1 MLSTIT
7 TDPDF
12 GGDLSRKRFTIASTR
27 ITRLLAA
34 ALLLNST
41 LAPTFA
47 AESIAD
53 DSVAA
58 DSVSTERIAA
68 DSYSESPLETTS
80 GAIPVGPNSTSPLQ
94 DKFKNFANS
103 ERTLVSRFLKT
114 GEYLPVSD
122 IKPGMEGYGLTVFQG
137 TKIEKFN
144 VKVIGTVKK
153 VLNNKDAILVRL
165 SGAGMAKN
173 NVIKGMSGSPVYI
186 GGKLVGAISY
196 GFDFSIE
203 PIAGV
208 TPIVDMLDALA
219 QDTSKHSSG
228 PDRISK
234 IELPTV
240 SPNTLQT
247 SGGVMPTT
255 VSGAAPHMVPLMAP
269 VSLSGFS
276 SRAEQFLSEKFGQ
289 VGLYCSSGGSGAMDE
304 SLAKTSEAPGK
315 IPSKEAL
322 APGSAVAVMLTTG
335 DFTTAATGTTTASFG
350 GKVLA
355 FGHPFLQAGFVDFPM
370 ASAFI
375 HQVMPSLNVSF
386 KLSSPMQI
394 LGSIVSDRPWAVGGQ
409 IGKFSRMIP
418 ATYDITDETRHLQ
431 HTYRCNIVDHPDL
444 TPELMAATAMSAIDA
459 THQSQAPYI
468 LKVSSDITTNSGAQ
482 IRRTDRFPSNF
493 SVHANTLDS
502 LSRFKGRGDPVSGYL
517 LFAANKIMDN
527 EFQRESIKAIHL
539 KIALEDG
546 HNAAKL
552 ERIYVDNPIV
562 EPGDTVKVN
571 CVIRPYDKERVTKT
585 IDLQIPRDV
594 PDGNVVLAV
603 ASGDEFESVRRR
615 IGLIDPPPEDLNQ
628 ILNKIRTRGRSDA
641 LCAVLALPEQSI
653 SVNGVTLLNPP
664 AHWNKLFFSDRYT
677 RGAVLS
683 KGEVRAYS
691 VQDCLLDGA
700 HVMTVEVRR
709 KDKAATRSQ
718 PLMTTPTSVPNL
730 NDSVSMTDLARKT
743 IGKIDTTS
751 TTTISSTSL
760 SGATSTSTPVVNTT
774 ADKSSPATSSN
785 AYWSATGN
793 KNYPH
798 MRSIQLWRQQ
808 NEADFKNGKTEST
821 TIDSWGRIIPGFQV
835 ADKSQIKHDMRI
847 WSSVWSNGNFW
858 FSTTNKIYKW
868 NGDHVAP
875 VEVAKL
881 PGVAIPSLVADSKG
895 MLYAAAI
902 PGGNVYSIDPN
913 KQLNQNTRLVA
924 KLSEPLVT
932 CLTMDN
938 KDNLYIGVTGSG
950 KVYKM
955 ASTKALPVNIFDSG
969 QADVV
974 SMFYCAPED
983 KLYVGTAEKGA
994 VYSIDAAGTAT
1005 AEYQS
1010 ADHIVTG
1017 IAKDKKGDLYVS
1029 TAGTGHLVRV
1039 NKKGDVDTLASSDAF
1054 YTLFYDPSSDHVFSG
1069 DAEGDIT
1076 EARFDPL
1083 SKQSYF
1089 VPVTHT
1095 EQDAVVTLSSD
1106 GKGRLFAGTC
1116 NLAIA
1121 QIFDMKYAANAT
1133 YTSEVRDGQRSSKW
1147 SRLRAFGGYN
1157 EVNETVRKAITVET
1171 RTGQTSQPDSSWS
1184 KWVAANPAPDA
1195 YEIKSPAGRYLQYR
1209 LAWKFDESTS
1219 GRPVAIGQ
1227 VDVTYLPNNTA
1238 PQISNVSLKSGSAVN
1253 GKEEITVTGTDS
1265 DGDNL
1270 MLAMQISPDGGQT
1283 WQTVV
1288 NELRTKHAT
1297 KDDAPPEATT
1307 TVKAETST
1315 TTEIIDTKS
1324 KPTPATS
1331 PKPDQLLPPQV
1342 QPPGGPP
1349 KKWDPESLWTR
1360 ERINLDVKAPND
1372 DDKSKEDG
1380 GKSKDDDK
1388 SKDADQA
1395 KDPDQ
1400 AKEADKSKD
1409 SAEKPKDA
1417 GVAKVE
1423 ATKTEA
1429 KTEVASKKKSKSKSK
1444 VKASPLGG
1452 SSTALSS
1459 SETSGSG
1466 EKFTIKWDTSKFKEG
1481 NYIAK
1486 FTLDDKLSNAEGN
1499 EQISVFR
1506 TIDVDNTAPSITS
1519 VKWTKDKS
1527 GSAKLRV
1534 EAKDKFTP
1542 IVNGTYKLDSGEP
1555 MALAGIN
1562 DPGDGLDVVLGAD
1575 NISSEKHPKK
1585 VEIKVLDRAGNSVTK
1600 TIDIN

>member
-1 MLSTIT
+1 M
-7 TDPDF
+7 
-12 GGDLSRKRFTIASTR
+12 SRQRFTKARAR
-27 ITRLLAA
+27 ITHVLASS
-34 ALLLNST
+34 LLLNCT

-47 AESIAD
+47 AAGEQVSPAPLTD
-53 DSVAA
+53 D
-58 DSVSTERIAA
+58 
-68 DSYSESPLETTS
+68 
-80 GAIPVGPNSTSPLQ
+80 
-94 DKFKNFANS
+94 FKNFASS
-103 ERTLVSRFLKT
+103 EHSLVSRFLKS
-114 GEYLPVSD
+114 GDYIPVSD

-196 GFDFSIE
+196 GFDFSTE

-219 QDTSKHSSG
+219 QDTKDRSIG

-234 IELPTV
+234 LDLPTV
-240 SPNTLQT
+240 SPGAVQT
-247 SGGVMPTT
+247 AAGLMPTT
-255 VSGAAPHMVPLMAP
+255 VSAAAPHMVPLMAP

-276 SRAEQFLSEKFGQ
+276 SRAEQFLSEKFGE
-289 VGLYCSSGGSGAMDE
+289 VGLYCSSGGSGGMDE
-304 SLAKTSEAPGK
+304 SLSKTSGAASK
-315 IPSKEAL
+315 SPSKDAL

-386 KLSSPMQI
+386 KLSSPMRI

-409 IGKFSRMIP
+409 IGKFARTIP
-418 ATYDITDETRHLQ
+418 ATYDVIDETRHLQ
-431 HTYRCNIVDHPDL
+431 HTYHCNIVDHPDL

-468 LKVSSDITTNSGAQ
+468 LKVASEITTNSGAQ
-482 IRRTDRFPSNF
+482 IRRTDRYPSNF
-493 SVHANTLDS
+493 SAHTSSLDT

-527 EFQRESIKAIHL
+527 EFQRESIKSIHL
-539 KIALEDG
+539 QIALEDG

-571 CVIRPYDKERVTKT
+571 CVIRPYDKERITKS
-585 IDLQIPRDV
+585 IELPIPRDV
-594 PDGNVVLAV
+594 PDGNIVLAV
-603 ASGDEFESVRRR
+603 ASGDEFELVRRR

-683 KGEVRAYS
+683 KGEVRVYS

-700 HVMTVEVRR
+700 HVITVEVRR

-718 PLMTTPTSVPNL
+718 PLMTAPTSMPSAT
-730 NDSVSMTDLARKT
+730 DSVSMTDLARKT

-751 TTTISSTSL
+751 TTTI
-760 SGATSTSTPVVNTT
+760 TSTSTSATT
-774 ADKSSPATSSN
+774 STAAQTSSTPADKTTVSPGTN
-785 AYWSATGN
+785 AYWTGSGN

-798 MRSIQLWRQQ
+798 MRSIQLWRQE
-808 NEADFKNGKTEST
+808 NEADFKNGKTDST

-835 ADKSQIKHDMRI
+835 ADKSQIKNEMRI
-847 WSSVWSNGNFW
+847 WSSTWANGNFW

-868 NGDHVAP
+868 NGDHTAP
-875 VEVAKL
+875 VEVANL
-881 PGVAIPSLVADSKG
+881 PGVAIPSLVTDSKG
-895 MLYAAAI
+895 LLYAAAI
-902 PGGNVYSIDPN
+902 PGSNVYSIDPN
-913 KQLNQNTRLVA
+913 KPINQNTKLIA
-924 KLSEPLVT
+924 KLPEPLVT
-932 CLTMDN
+932 CLVTDN

-950 KVYKM
+950 KIYKM
-955 ASTKALPVNIFDSG
+955 ESGKGATPVSIFDSG
-969 QADVV
+969 QADIV
-974 SMFYCAPED
+974 SMFYCVPED

-994 VYSIDAAGTAT
+994 VYSIDSSGKAA

-1010 ADHIVTG
+1010 SDHIVTG
-1017 IAKDKKGDLYVS
+1017 IAKDKKGDLYVA
-1029 TAGTGHLVRV
+1029 TAGSGHLVKV
-1039 NKKGDVDTLASSDAF
+1039 NKNGDLDTLASSDAF
-1054 YTLFYDPSSDHVFSG
+1054 YTLYYDPSTDHVFSG

-1076 EARFDPL
+1076 QALFDPL
-1083 SKQSYF
+1083 SRQSYF
-1089 VPVTHT
+1089 VPVSHT
-1095 EQDAVVTLSSD
+1095 EQDAVVTLCAD
-1106 GKGRLFAGTC
+1106 GNGRLFAGTC
-1116 NLAIA
+1116 NLAVA
-1121 QIFDMKYAANAT
+1121 QVFEMKSASKAT

-1157 EVNETVRKAITVET
+1157 EVSDIVKKAIAVET

-1184 KWVAANPAPDA
+1184 GWIAANPAPEA
-1195 YEIKSPAGRYLQYR
+1195 YEIKSPPGRYLQYR
-1209 LAWKFDESTS
+1209 LAWKSDETLKN
-1219 GRPVAIGQ
+1219 RPVAIGQ

-1238 PQISNVSLKSGSAVN
+1238 PQISNVSLKSGTAVN
-1253 GKEEITVTGTDS
+1253 GKEEITVTGTDT

-1283 WQTVV
+1283 WQSVV
-1288 NELRTKHAT
+1288 SELRTKRST
-1297 KDDAPPEATT
+1297 KEDSTPEVTA

-1315 TTEIIDTKS
+1315 TTEIPDTKA
-1324 KPTPATS
+1324 KTPAAT
-1331 PKPDQLLPPQV
+1331 PKIDAALPPQV

-1349 KKWDPESLWTR
+1349 KKWEPEDSSSNGRT
-1360 ERINLDVKAPND
+1360 NLDDKTGD
-1372 DDKSKEDG
+1372 DADNSKDG
-1380 GKSKDDDK
+1380 GDKTKDEEKSKDTVGEVK
-1388 SKDADQA
+1388 
-1395 KDPDQ
+1395 
-1400 AKEADKSKD
+1400 
-1409 SAEKPKDA
+1409 
-1417 GVAKVE
+1417 KVE
-1423 ATKTEA
+1423 PTKIETKTEIAA
-1429 KTEVASKKKSKSKSK
+1429 KKKSKSK
-1444 VKASPLGG
+1444 VKASPLAG
-1452 SSTALSS
+1452 SSSVISA
-1459 SETSGSG
+1459 SETSGTG

-1486 FTLDDKLSNAEGN
+1486 FTLDDKLSNAEGS
-1499 EQISVFR
+1499 EQTSVFR
-1506 TIDVDNTAPSITS
+1506 TIDVDNTPPQIIS

-1527 GSAKLRV
+1527 GGAKLRV

-1542 IVNGTYKLDSGEP
+1542 IVNGTYKLDEREP
-1555 MALAGIN
+1555 LALGGIN
-1562 DPGDGLDVVLGAD
+1562 DPGDGLNVVLGAD
-1575 NISSEKHPKK
+1575 NVAYEKHPKK
-1585 VEIKVLDRAGNSVTK
+1585 VEVKISDRAGNSVTK

>member
-1 MLSTIT
+1 M
-7 TDPDF
+7 
-12 GGDLSRKRFTIASTR
+12 SRKRFMIASTR
-27 ITRLLAA
+27 ITRMLAA
-34 ALLLNST
+34 ALFLNST
-41 LAPTFA
+41 FAPTL
-47 AESIAD
+47 
-53 DSVAA
+53 AA
-58 DSVSTERIAA
+58 DQTSSATFETASEPQSVETSSRSQPAPQGSTAPFV
-68 DSYSESPLETTS
+68 DNL
-80 GAIPVGPNSTSPLQ
+80 
-94 DKFKNFANS
+94 KNFAS
-103 ERTLVSRFLKT
+103 TEHALVSRFLKT
-114 GEYLPVSD
+114 GGYLPVSD

-219 QDTSKHSSG
+219 QDTGKRSSG

-240 SPNTLQT
+240 SPSTMP
-247 SGGVMPTT
+247 SSSAVMPTT

-276 SRAEQFLSEKFGQ
+276 TRAEQFLSEKFGE
-289 VGLYCSSGGSGAMDE
+289 VGLYCSSGGSGGMDE
-304 SLAKTSEAPGK
+304 SLIKTAAPGGK
-315 IPSKEAL
+315 PPSKDAL
-322 APGSAVAVMLTTG
+322 APGSAVSVMLTTG

-386 KLSSPMQI
+386 KLSSPMQV

-409 IGKFSRMIP
+409 IGKFARMIP
-418 ATYDITDETRHLQ
+418 ATYDVTDETRHLQ

-468 LKVSSDITTNSGAQ
+468 LKVSSEITTKSGAQ

-493 SVHANTLDS
+493 SVHTNPLDS

-527 EFQRESIKAIHL
+527 EFQRESIKAINL

-594 PDGNVVLAV
+594 PDGNIVLAV

-683 KGEVRAYS
+683 KGEVRAYA

-718 PLMTTPTSVPNL
+718 PMMTAPTSVFSM

-743 IGKIDTTS
+743 IGKVDTIS
-751 TTTISSTSL
+751 TTTISSTST
-760 SGATSTSTPVVNTT
+760 SPTTSTTTPVASAAS
-774 ADKSSPATSSN
+774 ADKAAASAPAT

-798 MRSIQLWRQQ
+798 MRSIQLWRQES
-808 NEADFKNGKTEST
+808 EADFKNGKTDFT

-835 ADKSQIKHDMRI
+835 ADKSQVKHDMRI
-847 WSSVWSNGNFW
+847 WSSVWSNQNFW

-868 NGDHVAP
+868 SGDHSAP
-875 VEVAKL
+875 LEVAKL
-881 PGVAIPSLVADSKG
+881 PGVAIPSLVADRKG
-895 MLYAAAI
+895 MLYAAVI

-913 KQLNQNTRLVA
+913 KPSTQNTKLVA
-924 KLSEPLVT
+924 KLVEPLVT

-955 ASTKALPVNIFDSG
+955 ASAKGAPVSIFDSG

-974 SMFYCAPED
+974 SMFYCTPED

-994 VYSIDAAGTAT
+994 VYSIDSSGAAT

-1010 ADHIVTG
+1010 PDHIVTG

-1029 TAGTGHLVRV
+1029 TAGTGHLVKI
-1039 NKKGDVDTLASSDAF
+1039 NKNGDLDTLASSDAF
-1054 YTLFYDPSSDHVFSG
+1054 YTLYYDPSTDHVFSG

-1089 VPVTHT
+1089 VPVSHT
-1095 EQDAVVTLSSD
+1095 EQDAVVTLCAD
-1106 GKGRLFAGTC
+1106 GNGRLFAGTC

-1121 QIFDMKYAANAT
+1121 QIFEMKSAADAT

-1147 SRLRAFGGYN
+1147 SRIRAYGGYN
-1157 EVNETVRKAITVET
+1157 EVNDTVRKAITVET

-1184 KWVAANPAPDA
+1184 KWIAANPAPDA
-1195 YEIKSPAGRYLQYR
+1195 YEIKSPPGRYLQYR
-1209 LAWKFDESTS
+1209 LAWKFDDSLN

-1227 VDVTYLPNNTA
+1227 VDTTYLPNNTA
-1238 PQISNVSLKSGSAVN
+1238 PQISNVSLKSGTAVN

-1270 MLAMQISPDGGQT
+1270 MLAMQVSPDGGQT

-1297 KDDAPPEATT
+1297 KEEATPAVT
-1307 TVKAETST
+1307 ATVKAETST
-1315 TTEIIDTKS
+1315 TIETSDSKTKA
-1324 KPTPATS
+1324 TPATA
-1331 PKPDQLLPPQV
+1331 PKSDGTLPPQV

-1349 KKWDPESLWTR
+1349 KKWDPESAFGSASNA
-1360 ERINLDVKAPND
+1360 EESEHINLDEKAQ
-1372 DDKSKEDG
+1372 G
-1380 GKSKDDDK
+1380 DDDK
-1388 SKDADQA
+1388 SKDDGD
-1395 KDPDQ
+1395 KS
-1400 AKEADKSKD
+1400 KTDKSKD
-1409 SAEKPKDA
+1409 VVGDTKIEPT
-1417 GVAKVE
+1417 KVE
-1423 ATKTEA
+1423 AKA
-1429 KTEVASKKKSKSKSK
+1429 EVATKKKTKAKSK
-1444 VKASPLGG
+1444 VKPSPLA
-1452 SSTALSS
+1452 SSTASSS
-1459 SETSGSG
+1459 SETSGTG

-1486 FTLDDKLSNAEGN
+1486 FTLDDKLSNAEGS

-1506 TIDVDNTAPSITS
+1506 TIDVDNTPPQITS

-1527 GSAKLRV
+1527 GSTKLRV
-1534 EAKDKFTP
+1534 EAKDKITP
-1542 IVNGTYKLDSGEP
+1542 IVNGTYKLDGGEP
-1555 MALAGIN
+1555 LALAGIN
-1562 DPGDGLDVVLGAD
+1562 DPGDGLSVVLGAD
-1575 NISSEKHPKK
+1575 NISYEQHPKK

>member
-1 MLSTIT
+1 M
-7 TDPDF
+7 
-12 GGDLSRKRFTIASTR
+12 SRKRFTKARAR

-34 ALLLNST
+34 SLLLNCA

-47 AESIAD
+47 AEQNLTAPLTD
-53 DSVAA
+53 D
-58 DSVSTERIAA
+58 
-68 DSYSESPLETTS
+68 
-80 GAIPVGPNSTSPLQ
+80 
-94 DKFKNFANS
+94 FKNFASS
-103 ERTLVSRFLKT
+103 EHSLVSRFLKT
-114 GEYLPVSD
+114 GEYIPVSD

-196 GFDFSIE
+196 GFDFSTE

-219 QDTSKHSSG
+219 QDTADHSSG

-234 IELPTV
+234 LDLPTV
-240 SPNTLQT
+240 SPSAVQT
-247 SGGVMPTT
+247 AAGLMPTT
-255 VSGAAPHMVPLMAP
+255 VSAAAPHMVPLMAP

-276 SRAEQFLSEKFGQ
+276 SRAEQFLSEKFGE
-289 VGLYCSSGGSGAMDE
+289 VGLYCSSGGSGGMDE
-304 SLAKTSEAPGK
+304 SLSKTSGAGSK
-315 IPSKEAL
+315 SPSKDAL

-386 KLSSPMQI
+386 KLSSPMKI

-409 IGKFSRMIP
+409 IGKFARTIP
-418 ATYDITDETRHLQ
+418 ATYDVIDETRHLQ
-431 HTYRCNIVDHPDL
+431 HTYHCNIVDHPDL

-468 LKVSSDITTNSGAQ
+468 LKVASEITTNSGAQ
-482 IRRTDRFPSNF
+482 IRRTDRYPSNF
-493 SVHANTLDS
+493 SAHTNSLDS
-502 LSRFKGRGDPVSGYL
+502 LARFRGRGDPVSGYL

-539 KIALEDG
+539 QIALEDG

-571 CVIRPYDKERVTKT
+571 CVIRPYDKERITKS
-585 IDLQIPRDV
+585 IELPIPRDV
-594 PDGNVVLAV
+594 PDGNIVLAV

-683 KGEVRAYS
+683 RGEVRAYS

-709 KDKAATRSQ
+709 KDKAAARSQ
-718 PLMTTPTSVPNL
+718 PLMTAPASVPSPT
-730 NDSVSMTDLARKT
+730 DFVSMTDLARKT
-743 IGKIDTTS
+743 IGKIDTIS
-751 TTTISSTSL
+751 TTTT
-760 SGATSTSTPVVNTT
+760 TSTSTSATT
-774 ADKSSPATSSN
+774 SAATQTSSTSADKTPVSPGAS
-785 AYWSATGN
+785 AYWTATEN

-798 MRSIQLWRQQ
+798 MRSIQLWRQE
-808 NEADFKNGKTEST
+808 NEADFKNGKTDST

-835 ADKSQIKHDMRI
+835 ADKNQIKNDMRI
-847 WSSVWSNGNFW
+847 WSSTWANGNFW

-868 NGDHVAP
+868 SGDHTAP
-875 VEVAKL
+875 IEVANL
-881 PGVAIPSLVADSKG
+881 PGVAIPSLVTDGKG
-895 MLYAAAI
+895 LLYAAAI

-913 KQLNQNTRLVA
+913 KPIDQNTKLIA

-932 CLTMDN
+932 SLAMDN

-950 KVYKM
+950 KVYK
-955 ASTKALPVNIFDSG
+955 LPSGKGATPVSIFDSG

-974 SMFYCAPED
+974 SMFYCVPED

-994 VYSIDAAGTAT
+994 VYSIDSSGKTEAV
-1005 AEYQS
+1005 YQS
-1010 ADHIVTG
+1010 PDHIVTG
-1017 IAKDKKGDLYVS
+1017 IAKDKKGELYVA
-1029 TAGTGHLVRV
+1029 TAGSGHLVKV
-1039 NKKGDVDTLASSDAF
+1039 SENGDLDTLASSDAF
-1054 YTLFYDPSSDHVFSG
+1054 YTLYYDPSTDHVFSG

-1076 EARFDPL
+1076 QALFDPL

-1089 VPVTHT
+1089 VPVSHT
-1095 EQDAVVTLSSD
+1095 EQDAVVTLSAD
-1106 GKGRLFAGTC
+1106 GNGRLFAGTC

-1121 QIFDMKYAANAT
+1121 QVFEMKSASNAT

-1147 SRLRAFGGYN
+1147 SRLRAYGGYN
-1157 EVNETVRKAITVET
+1157 EVSDTVKKAIVVET

-1184 KWVAANPAPDA
+1184 DWIAANPAPDA
-1195 YEIKSPAGRYLQYR
+1195 YEIKSPPGRYLQYR
-1209 LAWKFDESTS
+1209 LAWKSDETLK

-1227 VDVTYLPNNTA
+1227 IDVTYLPNNTA
-1238 PQISNVSLKSGSAVN
+1238 PQISHVSLKSGSAVN

-1270 MLAMQISPDGGQT
+1270 ILAMQISPDGGQT
-1283 WQTVV
+1283 WQSVV
-1288 NELRTKHAT
+1288 NDLRTKRSA
-1297 KDDAPPEATT
+1297 KDDSSEVMA
-1307 TVKAETST
+1307 TVKSETST
-1315 TTEIIDTKS
+1315 TTEIPDTKA
-1324 KPTPATS
+1324 KTTPAAA
-1331 PKPDQLLPPQV
+1331 PKIDATLPPQV

-1349 KKWDPESLWTR
+1349 KKWDPEEASTNGRTYLHDKTA
-1360 ERINLDVKAPND
+1360 DDKAS
-1372 DDKSKEDG
+1372 DDKSA
-1380 GKSKDDDK
+1380 DDADK
-1388 SKDADQA
+1388 SKDAGDKT
-1395 KDPDQ
+1395 KD
-1400 AKEADKSKD
+1400 
-1409 SAEKPKDA
+1409 AEKPKEIGGDA
-1417 GVAKVE
+1417 KKVE
-1423 ATKTEA
+1423 PTKIETKT
-1429 KTEVASKKKSKSKSK
+1429 KIASKKKSKSK
-1444 VKASPLGG
+1444 VKASPLAG
-1452 SSTALSS
+1452 SSGAPAS
-1459 SETSGSG
+1459 SETSGTG

-1486 FTLDDKLSNAEGN
+1486 FTLDDKLSNAEGS
-1499 EQISVFR
+1499 EQSSVFR
-1506 TIDVDNTAPSITS
+1506 TIDVDNTPPQIAS
-1519 VKWTKDKS
+1519 VKWTKNKS
-1527 GSAKLRV
+1527 GGAKLRV

-1542 IVNGTYKLDSGEP
+1542 IVNGTYKLDDGEP
-1555 MALAGIN
+1555 LALAGIN
-1562 DPGDGLDVVLGAD
+1562 DPGDGLNVVLGAD
-1575 NISSEKHPKK
+1575 NISYEKHPKK
-1585 VEIKVLDRAGNSVTK
+1585 VEVKILDRAGNSVTK
-1600 TIDIN
+1600 TIDID

>member
-1 MLSTIT
+1 M
-7 TDPDF
+7 
-12 GGDLSRKRFTIASTR
+12 SRKRFTIASTR
-27 ITRLLAA
+27 ITRMLAA

-41 LAPTFA
+41 FAPTFA
-47 AESIAD
+47 AEQNDQGFTAPNLD
-53 DSVAA
+53 D
-58 DSVSTERIAA
+58 R
-68 DSYSESPLETTS
+68 
-80 GAIPVGPNSTSPLQ
+80 
-94 DKFKNFANS
+94 KNFAS
-103 ERTLVSRFLKT
+103 LEHALVNRFLKA

-219 QDTSKHSSG
+219 QDTGKQSSG

-240 SPNTLQT
+240 SPTTMQT
-247 SGGVMPTT
+247 SAGVMPTT
-255 VSGAAPHMVPLMAP
+255 VSGATPHMVPLMAP

-276 SRAEQFLSEKFGQ
+276 TRAEQFLSEKFGE
-289 VGLYCSSGGSGAMDE
+289 VGLYCSSGGSGGMDE
-304 SLAKTSEAPGK
+304 SLSKTAATGK
-315 IPSKEAL
+315 ATPKDAL
-322 APGSAVAVMLTTG
+322 TPGSAVAVMLTTG
-335 DFTTAATGTTTASFG
+335 DFTTAATGTTTATFG

-386 KLSSPMQI
+386 KLSSPMQV

-409 IGKFSRMIP
+409 IGKFAHMIP
-418 ATYDITDETRHLQ
+418 ATYDVTDETRHLQ

-468 LKVSSDITTNSGAQ
+468 LKVSSEITTKSGAQ

-493 SVHANTLDS
+493 SVHTNSLDS

-527 EFQRESIKAIHL
+527 EFQRESIKAINL

-594 PDGNVVLAV
+594 PDGNIVLAV

-683 KGEVRAYS
+683 KGEVRAYA

-709 KDKAATRSQ
+709 KDKAVTRSQ
-718 PLMTTPTSVPNL
+718 PLMTAPTSVFGM

-751 TTTISSTSL
+751 TTTISSTST
-760 SGATSTSTPVVNTT
+760 SATTSTTAPVVSSAAAADKATS
-774 ADKSSPATSSN
+774 AASSSAT

-798 MRSIQLWRQQ
+798 MRSIQLWRQE
-808 NEADFKNGKTEST
+808 NEADFKNGKTDST

-835 ADKSQIKHDMRI
+835 SDKSQVKNDMRI
-847 WSSVWSNGNFW
+847 WSSVWSNGSFW
-858 FSTTNKIYKW
+858 FSTTNKVYKW
-868 NGDHVAP
+868 NGDHNAP

-913 KQLNQNTRLVA
+913 KQANQNTRLVT

-950 KVYKM
+950 KVYKIG
-955 ASTKALPVNIFDSG
+955 AAKGALPVSIFDSG

-974 SMFYCAPED
+974 SMFFCAPED

-994 VYSIDAAGTAT
+994 VYSIDSAGTAT

-1010 ADHIVTG
+1010 PDHIVTG

-1029 TAGTGHLVRV
+1029 TAGTGHLVKM
-1039 NKKGDVDTLASSDAF
+1039 NKNGDIDTLASSDAF
-1054 YTLFYDPSSDHVFSG
+1054 YTLYYDPNSDHVFSG

-1089 VPVTHT
+1089 VPVSHT
-1095 EQDAVVTLSSD
+1095 EQDAVVTLSAD
-1106 GKGRLFAGTC
+1106 GNGRLFAGTC
-1116 NLAIA
+1116 NLAVA
-1121 QIFDMKYAANAT
+1121 QVFEMKSAAKAT

-1147 SRLRAFGGYN
+1147 SRIRAYGGYN

-1184 KWVAANPAPDA
+1184 TWIAANPAPDA
-1195 YEIKSPAGRYLQYR
+1195 YEIKSPPGRYLQYR
-1209 LAWKFDESTS
+1209 LAWKFDETST

-1227 VDVTYLPNNTA
+1227 VDTTYLPNNTA
-1238 PQISNVSLKSGSAVN
+1238 PQISNVSLKSGTAVN
-1253 GKEEITVTGTDS
+1253 GKADITVTGTDS

-1270 MLAMQISPDGGQT
+1270 LLAMQISPDGGQT

-1297 KDDAPPEATT
+1297 KEEAPPEVTA

-1315 TTEIIDTKS
+1315 TTEVPDTKN
-1324 KPTPATS
+1324 KTAPAPA
-1331 PKPDQLLPPQV
+1331 PKLDGALPPQV

-1349 KKWDPESLWTR
+1349 KKWDPESALSEGTVG
-1360 ERINLDVKAPND
+1360 ERSFGEKLQVEPPKDA
-1372 DDKSKEDG
+1372 DKSQDAG
-1380 GKSKDDDK
+1380 DK
-1388 SKDADQA
+1388 SKDG
-1395 KDPDQ
+1395 
-1400 AKEADKSKD
+1400 SKD
-1409 SAEKPKDA
+1409 VVGE
-1417 GVAKVE
+1417 AKVE
-1423 ATKTEA
+1423 PVKVET
-1429 KTEVASKKKSKSKSK
+1429 KTEVASKKKSKAKLK
-1444 VKASPLGG
+1444 VKGSPMASVTDA
-1452 SSTALSS
+1452 SSP
-1459 SETSGSG
+1459 SETSGNG
-1466 EKFTIKWDTSKFKEG
+1466 EKFTIKWDTTKFKEG

-1486 FTLDDKLSNAEGN
+1486 FTLDDKLSNAEGS

-1506 TIDVDNTAPSITS
+1506 TIDVDNTPPQITS

-1527 GSAKLRV
+1527 GGAKLRV
-1534 EAKDKFTP
+1534 EAKDKITP
-1542 IVNGTYKLDSGEP
+1542 IVNGTYRLDGGEP
-1555 MALAGIN
+1555 LALAGIN
-1562 DPGDGLDVVLGAD
+1562 DPGDGLNVVLGAD
-1575 NISSEKHPKK
+1575 NISYAKNPKK

-1600 TIDIN
+1600 TVDIN

>member
-1 MLSTIT
+1 MSADIV
-7 TDPDF
+7 DDEYWSRF
-12 GGDLSRKRFTIASTR
+12 YGGNLSRKRFTTGSTR
-27 ITRLLAA
+27 IARLLAA
-34 ALLLNST
+34 ALLINSAS
-41 LAPTFA
+41 APMFA
-47 AESIAD
+47 PAFASEPNSSAAQTAGQTSIAPFAD
-53 DSVAA
+53 DFKSFA
-58 DSVSTERIAA
+58 STEHA
-68 DSYSESPLETTS
+68 
-80 GAIPVGPNSTSPLQ
+80 
-94 DKFKNFANS
+94 
-103 ERTLVSRFLKT
+103 LVSRFLKT

-196 GFDFSIE
+196 GFDFSTE

-219 QDTSKHSSG
+219 QDTGNRSSG

-240 SPNTLQT
+240 SPSTMQT

-255 VSGAAPHMVPLMAP
+255 VSGATPHMVPLMAP

-276 SRAEQFLSEKFGQ
+276 SRAEQFLSEKFGE
-289 VGLYCSSGGSGAMDE
+289 VGLYCSSGGSGGMDE
-304 SLAKTSEAPGK
+304 SLSKTSGVTGK
-315 IPSKEAL
+315 PPSKDAL

-409 IGKFSRMIP
+409 IGKFARMIP
-418 ATYDITDETRHLQ
+418 ATYDVTDETRHLQ

-468 LKVSSDITTNSGAQ
+468 LKVSSEIITKSGAQ

-493 SVHANTLDS
+493 SVHTNSLDS

-527 EFQRESIKAIHL
+527 EFQRESIKAINL

-594 PDGNVVLAV
+594 PDGNIVLAV

-709 KDKAATRSQ
+709 KDKAATRLQ
-718 PLMTTPTSVPNL
+718 PLMTAPSSVPNS

-751 TTTISSTSL
+751 TTTTSSTST
-760 SGATSTSTPVVNTT
+760 SATTSSTTPATNATV
-774 ADKSSPATSSN
+774 ADKASASTAAS

-793 KNYPH
+793 KTYPH
-798 MRSIQLWRQQ
+798 MRSIQLWRQE

-868 NGDHVAP
+868 NGNNSAP

-881 PGVAIPSLVADSKG
+881 QGVAIPSLVADSKG
-895 MLYAAAI
+895 TLYAAAI
-902 PGGNVYSIDPN
+902 PGGNVYAIDPN
-913 KQLNQNTRLVA
+913 KQINQNTRLVA

-932 CLTMDN
+932 CLSMDN

-955 ASTKALPVNIFDSG
+955 ASTKGALPVNIFDSG

-994 VYSIDAAGTAT
+994 VYSIDSSGTAT

-1010 ADHIVTG
+1010 PDHIVTG

-1029 TAGTGHLVRV
+1029 TAGTGHLVKV
-1039 NKKGDVDTLASSDAF
+1039 NKNGDLDTLASSDAF
-1054 YTLFYDPSSDHVFSG
+1054 YTLYYDPSTDHVFSG

-1089 VPVTHT
+1089 VPVSHT
-1095 EQDAVVTLSSD
+1095 EQDAVVTLSAD
-1106 GKGRLFAGTC
+1106 GSGRLFAGTC

-1121 QIFDMKYAANAT
+1121 QIFEMKSAANAT
-1133 YTSEVRDGQRSSKW
+1133 YTSEVRDGQRSSRW
-1147 SRLRAFGGYN
+1147 SRLRAYGAYN
-1157 EVNETVRKAITVET
+1157 EVNDTVRKAITVET

-1184 KWVAANPAPDA
+1184 SWTAANAAPDA
-1195 YEIKSPAGRYLQYR
+1195 YEIKSPPGRYLQYR
-1209 LAWKFDESTS
+1209 LAWKFDEKSN

-1238 PQISNVSLKSGSAVN
+1238 PQISNVSLKSGTAVN
-1253 GKEEITVTGTDS
+1253 GKEEITVTGIDS

-1297 KDDAPPEATT
+1297 KEDTAPEVTA

-1315 TTEIIDTKS
+1315 TTEITDTKP
-1324 KPTPATS
+1324 KTTPATA
-1331 PKPDQLLPPQV
+1331 PKIDGTLPPQV

-1349 KKWDPESLWTR
+1349 KKWDPETELAR
-1360 ERINLDVKAPND
+1360 ERINLDEKTPGD
-1372 DDKSKEDG
+1372 PDKSRND
-1380 GKSKDDDK
+1380 
-1388 SKDADQA
+1388 
-1395 KDPDQ
+1395 
-1400 AKEADKSKD
+1400 ADKSKD
-1409 SAEKPKDA
+1409 DADKSKDDA
-1417 GVAKVE
+1417 DKSKDVIGEVKVAPAKIE
-1423 ATKTEA
+1423 TKTEI
-1429 KTEVASKKKSKSKSK
+1429 ASKKKSKAKSK
-1444 VKASPLGG
+1444 VKSSPLAG
-1452 SSTALSS
+1452 SSTASS
-1459 SETSGSG
+1459 TSETSGSG

-1486 FTLDDKLSNAEGN
+1486 FTLDDKLSNAEGS

-1506 TIDVDNTAPSITS
+1506 TIDVDNTPPQITS
-1519 VKWTKDKS
+1519 VKWSKDKN

-1534 EAKDKFTP
+1534 EAKDKVTP
-1542 IVNGTYKLDSGEP
+1542 IVNGTYKLDGGEP
-1555 MALAGIN
+1555 LALAGIN

-1575 NISSEKHPKK
+1575 NISYEKHPKK

-1600 TIDIN
+1600 TVDIN